1 MLIGTGIGLAALMG
15 GYAGDAVGDA
25 GDGVGDAGDGL
36 GVTTAS
42 RDLPRELLY
51 MLNSFQLNS
60 GDVRYSPSVDRD
72 RCLACDAHGWGWR

>member
-25 GDGVGDAGDGL
+25 GDGL

-51 MLNSFQLNS
+51 MLNIFQLNS